1 MSPFLPCDA
10 ARPASLLSG
19 SSLCVWLASAGAG
32 GAGPLGLANCWLE
45 FLQLTFACQEG
56 SMDLSFCR
64 CSGVPRSAW
73 GRADTEAS
81 SQQMQEVTLGQ
92 FWLEL
97 LAPCVSA
104 WRPCPALPGDHG
116 WLASGWGGGL
126 LGAGVSGFLP
136 LWGLCRGTLCS
147 PRLLLSPSRPRPC
160 ASRSQTSR
168 PLLLSRPLF
177 PTPGHLPHNCS
188 HSEPC
193 PRVDCGRPRSVA
205 SLAAAQLMDL
215 GSVRSCEC

>member
-1 MSPFLPCDA
+1 M
-10 ARPASLLSG
+10 
-19 SSLCVWLASAGAG
+19 
-32 GAGPLGLANCWLE
+32 
-45 FLQLTFACQEG
+45 
-56 SMDLSFCR
+56 
-64 CSGVPRSAW
+64 PRSAW

-97 LAPCVSA
+97 LGPCVSA

-116 WLASGWGGGL
+116 WLASGWGGGI

-147 PRLLLSPSRPRPC
+147 PRLPLSPSRLR
-160 ASRSQTSR
+160 
-168 PLLLSRPLF
+168 
-177 PTPGHLPHNCS
+177 
-188 HSEPC
+188 PC
-193 PRVDCGRPRSVA
+193 PRLTITDFTAPPPFPASSPHSRITVHTRSLAPGSTAEDPRSVA

-215 GSVRSCEC
+215 GSVRSCECRCSQGSSFHFPTWK